1 MESELMDKNESKFVL
16 NRLLVQLY
24 GDILKIEEKSLQEG
38 EFSDLS
44 VTEIH
49 IIEAI
54 GINESR
60 TMSEIAHDL
69 SITVGTLTT
78 AINKLIKKEY
88 VERKRI
94 EEDRRVVLV
103 NLTDRGKLAY
113 DNHAKF
119 HADMIDRLIEG
130 FEKKEELVLIST
142 LSKLTNFFEEKYHL
156 IKK

>member
-54 GINESR
+54 GIKGCR
-60 TMSEIAHDL
+60 TMSEIAYDL

-78 AINKLIKKEY
+78 AINKLIKKECCT
-88 VERKRI
+88 I
-94 EEDRRVVLV
+94 W
-103 NLTDRGKLAY
+103 
-113 DNHAKF
+113 F
-119 HADMIDRLIEG
+119 IPIW
-130 FEKKEELVLIST
+130 
-142 LSKLTNFFEEKYHL
+142 
-156 IKK
+156 

>member
-1 MESELMDKNESKFVL
+1 MEKNEAKFVL

-54 GINESR
+54 GINGSR

-69 SITVGTLTT
+69 SITV
-78 AINKLIKKEY
+78 
-88 VERKRI
+88 ERLLRQ
-94 EEDRRVVLV
+94 
-103 NLTDRGKLAY
+103 
-113 DNHAKF
+113 
-119 HADMIDRLIEG
+119 
-130 FEKKEELVLIST
+130 LIS
-142 LSKLTNFFEEKYHL
+142 
-156 IKK
+156 

>member
-54 GINESR
+54 GIKGCR
-60 TMSEIAHDL
+60 TMSEIAYDL

-94 EEDRRVVLV
+94 E
-103 NLTDRGKLAY
+103 
-113 DNHAKF
+113 
-119 HADMIDRLIEG
+119 
-130 FEKKEELVLIST
+130 
-142 LSKLTNFFEEKYHL
+142 
-156 IKK
+156 